1 MFSMLRLPV
10 AGFAAIALLDKGY
23 GAEVTLAETVFTVPD
38 GFTVERVAGPPLV
51 DRPIT
56 ASFDE
61 QGRLYVADSSG
72 SNDPVK
78 KQLAE
83 KPHRIVRLEDRDGDG
98 QFDHSVVFAERMM
111 FPEGTLWHDGSLYV
125 AAPPSIWRLT
135 DSNGD
140 GVADQREEWFEGK
153 TLTGCANDLH
163 GPYLG
168 RDGWIYWCKGAF
180 AEQRY
185 AAFRGGE
192 RVTSAAHIFRR
203 HPSGG
208 PHEPVMIGGMDN
220 PVDVVFSPGG
230 ERFFTTTFFQYPA
243 GGQRDGLVHAI
254 YGGVYGKRH
263 GVVNSHPRTGDLMP
277 VMAHLGPAAP
287 CGLELY
293 ESAVFGRGFTGNLFS
308 CQFNLNKVQRHELF
322 PDGSTFRTEDS
333 DFLATTNA
341 DFHPT
346 DVLEDADGSLL
357 VLDTG
362 GWYKLCCPTS
372 QFWRPE
378 ILGAIYRV
386 KKTGAKPPDDPRGTK
401 LNWPNLSTERL
412 ALRLDDERPA
422 VRDHAIA
429 ALAKRG
435 EAAVPALARR
445 LERGSGQARLN
456 AVWSLTRIQGAAA
469 RQAVRGAFANS
480 APIVQQA
487 AAHSAGLHRD
497 AEAVDGLIRLL
508 KIAESPVR
516 RAVAEALGRI
526 GSAKAVA
533 PFLALTNEPMD
544 RALEHSVTFAL
555 IEIGQPDALPLSRLA
570 NRSGALRVVLMALDQ
585 MEGDNLSAAD
595 VLPSLQSESD
605 ELRKTAEWIC
615 DRHADWGNE
624 LAAHYAAE
632 LRRVK
637 TPVASEALAARLAK
651 LATAPAIQA
660 GLAKAL
666 GDVSRGKAERLTVLA
681 AMASAPVNPV
691 PDTWLDAIGSTTGP
705 LQPAAVQ
712 TLVSLRLAK
721 PQQQR
726 VATMLRRLGRSS
738 VLADRQ
744 RTLAYNG
751 IPDGLLAPDEAEF
764 DYLLAQ
770 LGAGKPFTQRSNAA
784 KALANAKLKEKQL
797 GRLAKQLGSVGS
809 AEATVL
815 LPAFG
820 RGRAVPLGQA
830 LLVVLGK
837 ASWLRGLDAA
847 VLQQAT
853 AGFGKTVQ
861 AQAADLL
868 AKARA
873 APVDQAK
880 RLRELADR
888 LPGGDALR
896 GKAVFRGPKAGCS
909 TCHSMAYHGG
919 QFGPDL
925 TRIGQVRKKMG
936 LLEAIVFPS
945 ASLVRSYETMQ
956 VSTSGG
962 DVLAGIVRDQG
973 AGHVSLGVS
982 PEKTIR
988 IDRGNIKN
996 IEPLN
1001 VSLMPAGMDQ
1011 VLTRQELA
1019 DLIAYLE
1026 ASR

>member
-1 MFSMLRLPV
+1 MFSMLRLTV
-10 AGFAAIALLDKGY
+10 AVLAAVSLLAESSAVEVALG
-23 GAEVTLAETVFTVPD
+23 ETVFTVPD

-61 QGRLYVADSSG
+61 QGRLYVSDSSG

-83 KPHRIVRLEDRDGDG
+83 KPHRVVRLEDRDGDG
-98 QFDHSVVFAERMM
+98 KFDHSVVFAERMM

-135 DSNGD
+135 DTDGD

-192 RVTSAAHIFRR
+192 RVTRAAHVFRR
-203 HPSGG
+203 DPVSGR
-208 PHEPVMIGGMDN
+208 HESVMTGGMDN
-220 PVDVVFSPGG
+220 PVDVVFTNTG
-230 ERFFTTTFFQYPA
+230 ERIFTTTFFQYP
-243 GGQRDGLVHAI
+243 GGGKRDGLIHAI
-254 YGGVYGKRH
+254 YGGVYGKSH
-263 GVVNSHPRTGDLMP
+263 GVVDGHPRTGKLMP
-277 VMAHLGPAAP
+277 VLTHFGAAAP
-287 CGLELY
+287 CGLEHY
-293 ESAVFGRGFTGNLFS
+293 DSTVFGANFTGNLFS
-308 CQFNLNKVQRHELF
+308 CLFNLNRVQRHALT
-322 PDGSTFRTEDS
+322 PDGATFRSVDT

-346 DVLEDADGSLL
+346 DVIEDADGSLL

-378 ILGAIYRV
+378 VLGAIYRV
-386 KKTGAKPPDDPRGTK
+386 KKTGIKPPADPRGAK
-401 LNWPNLSTERL
+401 LEWVNTPPGRL
-412 ALRLDDERPA
+412 AERLDDERP
-422 VRDHAIA
+422 VVQQRAIM

-435 EAAVPALARR
+435 EAAVAALAKPIRQ
-445 LERGSGQARLN
+445 GSEPAGLN
-456 AVWSLTRIQGAAA
+456 AVWALARIQGDAA
-469 RQAVRGAFANS
+469 RRAVRGALANS
-480 APIVQQA
+480 SPNLQQA
-487 AAHSAGLHRD
+487 AAHSAGLRRD
-497 AEAVDGLIRLL
+497 AGAVDGLVRLL
-508 KIAESPVR
+508 KTATPPVR
-516 RAVAEALGRI
+516 RAAAEALGRI
-526 GSAKAVA
+526 GSPRAAA
-533 PFLALTNEPMD
+533 PLLALADEPLD

-555 IEIGQPDALPLSRLA
+555 IEIAQPDAVTLSRLA
-570 NRSGALRVVLMALDQ
+570 RRPGALRVALMALDQ
-585 MEGDNLSAAD
+585 MEGDHLLASD
-595 VLPSLQSESD
+595 VLPLLKSGD
-605 ELRKTAEWIC
+605 AELRGVAEWIC
-615 DRHADWGNE
+615 DQHPEWGDA

-632 LRRVK
+632 LRAVK
-637 TPVASEALAARLAK
+637 TAAQSEVLAGRLAK
-651 LATAPAIQA
+651 FATAPTIQA
-660 GLAKAL
+660 GLATAL
-666 GDVSRGKAERLTVLA
+666 ADVSRGKAERLTVLA
-681 AMASAPVNPV
+681 AMAAAPVNPA
-691 PDTWLDAIGSTTGP
+691 PDAWLDAIDAIDAP

-726 VATMLRRLGRSS
+726 VAAMLRRLGRSTA
-738 VLADRQ
+738 LADPQ
-744 RTLAYNG
+744 RTLAYYG
-751 IPDGLLAPDEAEF
+751 IPGGLLAPDEAEF
-764 DYLLAQ
+764 NYLLGQ
-770 LGAGKPFTQRSNAA
+770 FGTGKPFAQRSNAA
-784 KALANAKLKEKQL
+784 RALARAGLSESQL
-797 GRLAKQLGSVGS
+797 RRIANQLGSLGA
-809 AEATVL
+809 AEATAL

-820 RGRAVPLGQA
+820 GGRDATLGQA
-830 LLVVLGK
+830 LLEVLGQ
-837 ASWLRGLDAA
+837 ASWLRGFDDA
-847 VLQQAT
+847 VLQKAT

-861 AQAADLL
+861 GQAADLL
-868 AKARA
+868 AKSRA
-873 APVDQAK
+873 VPVDQVR

-888 LPGGDALR
+888 LPGGEALR

-936 LLEAIVFPS
+936 LLEAIVFPG

-956 VSTSGG
+956 VSTGGG
-962 DVLAGIVRDQG
+962 DVLAGIVQDQG
-973 AGHVSLGVS
+973 VGYVSLGVS

-988 IDRGNIKN
+988 IERDNIRN

-1001 VSLMPAGMDQ
+1001 ISLMPVGMDQ
-1011 VLTRQELA
+1011 VLTLQELA

>member
-1 MFSMLRLPV
+1 MSWMLRQLV
-10 AGFAAIALLDKGY
+10 VGLATVSLLAKPT
-23 GAEVTLAETVFTVPD
+23 AVEVTLGETVFTVPD
-38 GFTVERVAGPPLV
+38 GFIVERVAGPPLV

-56 ASFDE
+56 GSLDE

-135 DSNGD
+135 DTDDD
-140 GVADQREEWFEGK
+140 GVADQREEWFDGK

-185 AAFRGGE
+185 AAYRGGE

-203 HPSGG
+203 HASGG
-208 PHEPVMIGGMDN
+208 AHEPVMVGGMDN
-220 PVDVVFSPGG
+220 PVDVVFSPSG

-254 YGGVYGKRH
+254 YGGVYGKPH
-263 GVVNSHPRTGDLMP
+263 GVVNSHPSTGDLMP
-277 VMAHLGPAAP
+277 VMSQLGPAAP

-293 ESAVFGRGFTGNLFS
+293 ESAVLGSDFTGNLFS
-308 CQFNLNKVQRHELF
+308 CQFNLNKVQRHVLI

-333 DFLATTNA
+333 DFLATTNS

-357 VLDTG
+357 VLNTG

-378 ILGAIYRV
+378 VLGAIYRV
-386 KKTGAKPPDDPRGTK
+386 KKTGANPPSDPYGAK
-401 LNWPNLSTERL
+401 LNWPNLSTEHLASLLDDDRP
-412 ALRLDDERPA
+412 ALRR
-422 VRDHAIA
+422 RAIA

-435 EAAVPALARR
+435 EAAVRPLSRQLR
-445 LERGSGQARLN
+445 QGSERARLN
-456 AVWSLTRIQGAAA
+456 AVWTLTRIHGATA
-469 RQAVRGAFANS
+469 RQAVLGALGNS
-480 APIVQQA
+480 TPSLQQVV
-487 AAHSAGLHRD
+487 AHSAGLHRD
-497 AEAVDGLIRLL
+497 AEAVVGLIGLL
-508 KIAESPVR
+508 KNTESPVR

-533 PFLALTNEPMD
+533 PLLALANEPMD

-555 IEIGQPDALPLSRLA
+555 IEIAQPDALSLSRLA
-570 NRSGALRVVLMALDQ
+570 GQPGALCIALVALDQ
-585 MEGDNLSAAD
+585 MEGGNLSAAD
-595 VLPSLQSESD
+595 VLPLLQSGEAA
-605 ELRKTAEWIC
+605 LRKTAEWIC
-615 DRHADWGNE
+615 DRHPEWGNA
-624 LAAHYAAE
+624 LAVHYSRE
-632 LRRVK
+632 LRNVK
-637 TPVASEALAARLAK
+637 TTAQSQALAVRLAK

-660 GLAKAL
+660 VLTRALA
-666 GDVSRGKAERLTVLA
+666 DVSRGKAERMTVLA
-681 AMASAPVNPV
+681 AMASAPVNPA
-691 PDTWLDAIGSTTGP
+691 PDGWLDAIDSTAEP

-721 PQQQR
+721 IQRQR
-726 VATMLRRLGRSS
+726 VATMLRRFGRSAA
-738 VLADRQ
+738 LGDRQ
-744 RTLAYNG
+744 RTLAYYG
-751 IPDGLLAPDEAEF
+751 ISDGLLVPDEGEYG
-764 DYLLAQ
+764 YLLSQ
-770 LGAGKPFTQRSNAA
+770 LGAGRAFTQRSNAA
-784 KALANAKLKEKQL
+784 KALAVARLTESQL
-797 GRLAKQLGSVGS
+797 DRLAKQLGSLGA
-809 AEATVL
+809 AEAMTL

-820 RGRAVPLGQA
+820 GGRGTTLGQA
-830 LLVVLGK
+830 LLAVLRQV
-837 ASWLRGLDAA
+837 SWLRGLDGA
-847 VLQQAT
+847 VLQKAT
-853 AGFGKTVQ
+853 EGFGKTVQ
-861 AQAADLL
+861 GQAMDLL

-873 APVDQAK
+873 VPEDQTK
-880 RLRELADR
+880 HLRELADR
-888 LPGGDALR
+888 LPDGDALR

-909 TCHSMAYHGG
+909 ICHSMAYHGG

-925 TRIGQVRKKMG
+925 TRIGQVRKKMD
-936 LLEAIVFPS
+936 LLEAIVFPG

-956 VSTSGG
+956 VSLGGG
-962 DVLAGIVRDQG
+962 DVLAGIIRDQG
-973 AGHVSLGVS
+973 AGHVSLGIS
-982 PEKTIR
+982 PEKTTR
-988 IDRGNIKN
+988 IERGNIRN

-1001 VSLMPAGMDQ
+1001 ISLMPAGMDQ
-1011 VLTRQELA
+1011 VLTLQQLS